1 MSKPRNV
8 TRATIVRWLTEQP
21 GLTNREIALR
31 ARWLPSYAAERMRQL
46 EEAGFVRRAVLPDTA
61 SRRELICWFVAEN
74 HPPLGRKTRPALP
87 KPREHLVRKPEAAP
101 RGCAQQLV
109 RVCRAPDHD
118 SSIVAQAL
126 AAAPALQAA
135 WMGRAQA

>member
-46 EEAGFVRRAVLPDTA
+46 EEAGFVRRDVLPDTA
-61 SRRELICWFVAEN
+61 SRRELICWFVVEN
-74 HPPLGRKTRPALP
+74 HPPLGRKRRPALP
-87 KPREHLVRKPEAAP
+87 KPREHLVRQPERP
-101 RGCAQQLV
+101 HGVGQQLV

-126 AAAPALQAA
+126 AGAPDLQQA
-135 WMGRAQA
+135 WMGRAA